1 MLKNDSGFLFF
12 ASIASRGFSAV
23 REAPFLTVTDIEYLK
38 YRPVEPA
45 GELNFHEEIVYFSRL
60 ACAKGLLNGVNHA
73 ILHSW
78 PRKSSVERN
87 KKSAK
92 AKRLTANGKQ
102 CTSCPTL

>member
-38 YRPVEPA
+38 YRPVELA

-78 PRKSSVERN
+78 PRKLSRGE
-87 KKSAK
+87 
-92 AKRLTANGKQ
+92 T
-102 CTSCPTL
+102 